1 MNISPEIRQ
10 LITYTYECDCEGY
23 LNMITDNA
31 KDHLV
36 LIDWVIGKT
45 QFSAR
50 KVTVAGLPNERY
62 IVFKRLRL
70 RLANPEW

>member
-23 LNMITDNA
+23 LNMITNTV
-31 KDHLV
+31 KDLRV

-45 QFSAR
+45 QFSAC
-50 KVTVAGLPNERY
+50 KVTVARLPHQRY